1 MRRFSEHVRS
11 FARRRYRLSVRILIA
26 PDDFKGTLS
35 AAEAAAAIASGW
47 KRTKPAAD
55 LIERPLSDGGPGFV
69 EAIAHARG
77 LAVQQTVV
85 RHALGMHVQATWC
98 ADGST
103 AYVEAAQAVGLEF
116 GRDVLRASSYGL
128 GELLAAVRKT
138 EVRRIVVGLGG
149 TCVNDGGAGML
160 AALGAVATT
169 NNGSPC
175 PLDEGPGALRS
186 IASIDLSA
194 PVAVF
199 DGIELIVATDV
210 DVPLL
215 GPRGATYGF
224 APQKGAIDLQLVELE
239 SAMQRLS
246 DAVGRRADGKDA
258 AVALGAGAAGGL
270 GFALIRLGATR
281 VPGIDT
287 VWAESDI
294 DLTGVDLILTGE
306 GTLDWQSQRGKVVS
320 GVAQRGMNAGIPV
333 VALCGQ
339 VEMARRERTE
349 TGLAG
354 AYGMVELVGEEA
366 AFDRPAESLATLAE
380 RVARTWG

>member
-1 MRRFSEHVRS
+1 M
-11 FARRRYRLSVRILIA
+11 RILIA

-35 AAEAAAAIASGW
+35 AAEAAAAIATGW
-47 KRTKPAAD
+47 KRTKPTAE

-77 LAVQQTVV
+77 LQVQQSVV

-98 ADGST
+98 ADEST

-116 GRDVLRASSYGL
+116 GRDVLHASSYGL
-128 GELLAAVRKT
+128 GELLSAVRRSGA
-138 EVRRIVVGLGG
+138 RRIVVGLGG

-169 NNGSPC
+169 NDGSPC
-175 PLDEGPGALRS
+175 PLDEGPTPLRS

-194 PVAVF
+194 PAAAF
-199 DGIELIVATDV
+199 ADIELIAATDV

-224 APQKGAIDLQLVELE
+224 APQKGAIDPQLVELE
-239 SAMQRLS
+239 SSMQRLS

-270 GFALIRLGATR
+270 GFALIRLGAVR

-287 VWAESDI
+287 VWSESDI
-294 DLTGVDLILTGE
+294 DLAGVDLILTGE

-320 GVAQRGMNAGIPV
+320 GVAQRGMSAGIPV

-366 AFDRPAESLATLAE
+366 AFDRPAESLAALAE